1 MMFKVQCSG
10 FKVAER
16 KMLIPFF
23 ARCACVAIL
32 SMAVLAVVSEACAQ
46 QLTRVRIGLAGRNF
60 SFLPFFV
67 AEQQKFFEQEGIRA
81 EMIYM
86 RSPVA
91 IPALSAGEIQYTTH
105 FASVVRSALKG
116 FPVRVILSTSDRQM
130 FSLVAA
136 KSIKSI
142 EELKGKAVAVSN
154 PLGIHAYVTLQILKK
169 FGLDP
174 GKDPRFLYLGEESAW
189 VSAMETG
196 LVSGAFIQP
205 PTSLVLKQ
213 KGYNILVHAGDHI
226 ELPVTGL
233 STSVERMQKNPEEI
247 KAVLRSIHRALR
259 FIKENRAGSVQLIMK
274 FLRVEPGIAEE
285 TYDLSAKYL
294 SDSGVSSEQ
303 AIQAAIE
310 NLGGTADAKIDSVAV
325 ADFTLLKDVIK
336 TYRR

>member
-1 MMFKVQCSG
+1 MAISLFRRCAWSASLVMSVLSVCSG
-10 FKVAER
+10 VYAQVAQ
-16 KMLIPFF
+16 P
-23 ARCACVAIL
+23 
-32 SMAVLAVVSEACAQ
+32 
-46 QLTRVRIGLAGRNF
+46 TRIRIGLAGRNF

-67 AEQQKFFEQEGIRA
+67 AEQEKFFAQEGIRT

-105 FASVVRSALKG
+105 FASVVRSAVKG

-136 KSIKSI
+136 KSVKRI
-142 EELKGKAVAVSN
+142 EDLKGKAMAVSN

-174 GKDPRFLYLGEESAW
+174 GKDPRFLYLGEESSW

-196 LVSGAFIQP
+196 LVSAAFIQP
-205 PTSLVLKQ
+205 PTSLVLKR
-213 KGYNILVHAGDHI
+213 KGYNILVNAGDYI

-233 STSVERMQKNPEEI
+233 STSVERMQKNPEEV
-247 KAVLRSIHRALR
+247 KAVLRSVYRGIR
-259 FIKENRAGSVQLIMK
+259 FIKENREVSVKLIAK
-274 FLRVEPGIAEE
+274 FLRVEPPIAEE

-294 SDSGVSSEQ
+294 SDSGVSSEH
-303 AIQAAIE
+303 AIEAAIE
-310 NLGGTADAKIDSVAV
+310 NLGGPADAKVDPSTV
-325 ADFTLLKDVIK
+325 ADFSLLKEVIRAA
-336 TYRR
+336 RR

>member
-1 MMFKVQCSG
+1 MLVCLF
-10 FKVAER
+10 R
-16 KMLIPFF
+16 KCALIG
-23 ARCACVAIL
+23 ALIG
-32 SMAVLAVVSEACAQ
+32 VLFIVTSVDAQ
-46 QLTRVRIGLAGRNF
+46 LAQPVKVRIGLAGRNF

-105 FASVVRSALKG
+105 FASVVRSAVKG

-136 KSIKSI
+136 KSITKV
-142 EELKGKAVAVSN
+142 EDLKGKAMAVSN

-174 GKDPRFLYLGEESAW
+174 GKDTRFLYLGEESSW

-196 LVSGAFIQP
+196 LVAATFIQP
-205 PTSLVLKQ
+205 PTSLVMKR
-213 KGYNILVHAGDHI
+213 KGYNILVNAGDYI

-233 STSVERMQKNPEEI
+233 SASVERMQKNSEEV
-247 KAVLRSIHRALR
+247 KAVLRATHRGLR
-259 FIKENRAGSVQLIMK
+259 FIKENREVSVRLITK
-274 FLRVEPGIAEE
+274 FLRVEPSIAEE

-294 SDSGVSSEQ
+294 SDSGVSSEH

-310 NLGGTADAKIDSVAV
+310 NLGGSADAKIESSAV
-325 ADFTLLKDVIK
+325 ADFGLLKEVIK
-336 TYRR
+336 TSRR

>member
-1 MMFKVQCSG
+1 MSVLSVCSG
-10 FKVAER
+10 VYAQVAQ
-16 KMLIPFF
+16 P
-23 ARCACVAIL
+23 
-32 SMAVLAVVSEACAQ
+32 
-46 QLTRVRIGLAGRNF
+46 TRVRIGLAGRNF

-67 AEQQKFFEQEGIRA
+67 AEQQRFFEQEGIRA

-105 FASVVRSALKG
+105 FASVVRSAVKG

-136 KSIKSI
+136 KSVKRI
-142 EELKGKAVAVSN
+142 EDLKGKAMAVSN

-174 GKDPRFLYLGEESAW
+174 GKDPRFVYLGEESSW

-196 LVSGAFIQP
+196 LVSAAFIQP
-205 PTSLVLKQ
+205 PTSLVLKR
-213 KGYNILVHAGDHI
+213 KGYNILVNAGDYI

-233 STSVERMQKNPEEI
+233 STYVERMQKNPEEV
-247 KAVLRSIHRALR
+247 KAVLRSIYRGLR
-259 FIKENRAGSVQLIMK
+259 FVKENREGSIKLIAK
-274 FLRVEPGIAEE
+274 FLRVEPSIADE

-294 SDSGVSSEQ
+294 SDSGVSSEH
-303 AIQAAIE
+303 AIEAAIE
-310 NLGGTADAKIDSVAV
+310 NLGEASDAKVDPSTV
-325 ADFTLLKDVIK
+325 ADFSLLKEVIRAA
-336 TYRR
+336 RR

>member
-1 MMFKVQCSG
+1 VDFINKISSRVPVKTWTGVTVLVIS
-10 FKVAER
+10 
-16 KMLIPFF
+16 FF
-23 ARCACVAIL
+23 SVFPEANPQL
-32 SMAVLAVVSEACAQ
+32 SQPA
-46 QLTRVRIGLAGRNF
+46 RVRIGLAGRNF

-105 FASVVRSALKG
+105 FASVVRSAVKG
-116 FPVRVILSTSDRQM
+116 FPVKVILSTSDRQM

-136 KSIKSI
+136 KSIKRI
-142 EELKGKAVAVSN
+142 EDLKGKAVAVSN

-174 GKDPRFLYLGEESAW
+174 GKDPRFVYLAEESAW

-196 LVSGAFIQP
+196 LVSAAFIQP

-213 KGYNILVHAGDHI
+213 KGYNILVNAGDHI

-233 STSVERMQKNPEEI
+233 STSVERLQKHPEEV
-247 KAVLRSIHRALR
+247 KAVLRSIHRGLR
-259 FIKENRAGSVQLIMK
+259 FIKDHRENSVKMIMK
-274 FLRVEPGIAEE
+274 FLRVESVIAEE

-303 AIQAAIE
+303 AIRSAIE
-310 NLGGTADAKIDSVAV
+310 NLGGVTDAKIDPSAV
-325 ADFTLLKDVIK
+325 ADFSLLKEVIK
-336 TYRR
+336 SSRR

>member
-1 MMFKVQCSG
+1 MAISLFRRCTWAASLVVSVLSVCSG
-10 FKVAER
+10 VYAQVAQ
-16 KMLIPFF
+16 P
-23 ARCACVAIL
+23 
-32 SMAVLAVVSEACAQ
+32 
-46 QLTRVRIGLAGRNF
+46 TRVRIGLAGRNF

-67 AEQQKFFEQEGIRA
+67 AEQQRFFEQEGIRA

-105 FASVVRSALKG
+105 FASVVRSAAKG

-136 KSIKSI
+136 RPIKRI
-142 EELKGKAVAVSN
+142 EDLKGKAMAVSN

-174 GKDPRFLYLGEESAW
+174 GKDPRFVYLGEESAW

-196 LVSGAFIQP
+196 LVSAAFIQP
-205 PTSLVLKQ
+205 PTSLVLKR
-213 KGYNILVHAGDHI
+213 KGYNILVNAGDYI

-233 STSVERMQKNPEEI
+233 STSVERMQKNPEEV
-247 KAVLRSIHRALR
+247 KAVLRSIYRGLR
-259 FIKENRAGSVQLIMK
+259 FVKENREGSIKLIAK
-274 FLRVEPGIAEE
+274 FLRVEPSIADE

-294 SDSGVSSEQ
+294 SDSGYPVNMRLKRPL
-303 AIQAAIE
+303 II
-310 NLGGTADAKIDSVAV
+310 SVE
-325 ADFTLLKDVIK
+325 
-336 TYRR
+336 RRLQRSTHLPWRILVFLRRS

>member
-1 MMFKVQCSG
+1 MFKVW
-10 FKVAER
+10 EE
-16 KMLIPFF
+16 KMLV
-23 ARCACVAIL
+23 ALLRKCAWIATLAGVL
-32 SMAVLAVVSEACAQ
+32 SIVPGADAQLAQPAK
-46 QLTRVRIGLAGRNF
+46 VRIGLAGRNF

-67 AEQQKFFEQEGIRA
+67 AEQEKFFAQEGIRT

-105 FASVVRSALKG
+105 FASVVRSAVKG

-136 KSIKSI
+136 RPIKRI
-142 EELKGKAVAVSN
+142 EDLKGKAMAVSN

-174 GKDPRFLYLGEESAW
+174 GKDPRFLYLGEESSS

-196 LVSGAFIQP
+196 LVSAAFIQP
-205 PTSLVLKQ
+205 PTSLVLKR
-213 KGYNILVHAGDHI
+213 KGYNILVNSGDYI

-233 STSVERMQKNPEEI
+233 STSVERMQKNPEEV
-247 KAVLRSIHRALR
+247 KAVLKSVYRGLR
-259 FIKENRAGSVQLIMK
+259 FIKENREGSVKLIAK
-274 FLRVEPGIAEE
+274 FLRVEPSIAEE

-294 SDSGVSSEQ
+294 SDSGVSSEH

-310 NLGGTADAKIDSVAV
+310 NLGGATDAKVDPSTV
-325 ADFTLLKDVIK
+325 ADFSLLKEAIK
-336 TYRR
+336 TSRR